1 MDNNSQTDS
10 FMFDLD
16 NLIRRYQQEFDINDQ
31 TIVGALE
38 FAKLTV
44 LTDADILFS
53 PDDVLDP
60 DDDDINPHFWLLF
73 DGFCK
78 IGWKNLSEL
87 RYIRDHIKPPRTLAF
102 FLLVGVVLQKSF
114 RKSLIINILRTR
126 SIMSNLHE

>member
-16 NLIRRYQQEFDINDQ
+16 NLIRRYQQEFDLNDQ

-53 PDDVLDP
+53 PEDVLDP
-60 DDDDINPHFWLLF
+60 DDDDINPHF
-73 DGFCK
+73 
-78 IGWKNLSEL
+78 
-87 RYIRDHIKPPRTLAF
+87 
-102 FLLVGVVLQKSF
+102 
-114 RKSLIINILRTR
+114 
-126 SIMSNLHE
+126 